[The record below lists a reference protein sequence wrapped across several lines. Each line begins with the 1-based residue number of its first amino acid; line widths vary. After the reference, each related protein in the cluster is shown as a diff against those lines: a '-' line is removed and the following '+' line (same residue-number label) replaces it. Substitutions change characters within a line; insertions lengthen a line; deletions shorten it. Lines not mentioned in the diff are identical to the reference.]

1 MEFQFYLPVRVVAG
15 PQAVRRCGPR
25 FAALGKK
32 CLIVTGRHAA
42 AACGALGDVTE
53 ALHENGVSWE
63 LFDEVG
69 ENPLLSDCVRAAA
82 LCRACGASFVVG
94 IGGGSPMDAAKAI
107 ALLAAN
113 PQITGDD
120 LYTAAD
126 RHPALPIALVG
137 TTSGTGSEVS
147 AAAVLTDSTGRKK
160 SVKGD
165 DLYAAFAAADAK
177 YTFTLSRA
185 ATIST
190 GLDALCHAMEGY
202 LSPKCDP
209 ISAGFAELCLPDL
222 WKNLLALWQGE
233 ALTEA
238 RHRVLYGASIQAGFV
253 LNTVGTSFPHPLG
266 YVLTERFGVPHGRAC
281 AAFAASLL
289 DLALERGEERA
300 ERFLQVIGAE
310 RQLFVRVMDSLA
322 GCGDLRLSEEE
333 IASLR
338 TRLTKVKNYANV
350 PGGFDEDQALA
361 LLRRLFGTQTR
372 IYLVRHCESTGNSDH
387 IFQGRVDCG
396 VSENGQKQLDLLS
409 VRLRNVKLDAMV
421 SSPLSRAVR
430 TAEAVNRFHHLP
442 VETCAD
448 LIEIDGGG
456 YDGLHWE
463 DLPARFPEQNE
474 NWYHHP
480 ARFEA
485 PDGETMKQVY
495 DRVWRG
501 LLHVVETHRGQ
512 TVCVVSHG
520 CALRNLLCRLLYGT
534 IDRLG
539 DTPWCENTGVTIVD
553 FAADNT
559 ARIRLLDDAS
569 HLTPETASL
578 PKQPWWGA

>member
-53 ALHENGVSWE
+53 ALRENGVSWE

-222 WKNLLALWQGE
+222 WNNLLALWQGE

-238 RHRVLYGASIQAGFV
+238 RHRALYGASIQAGFV

-266 YVLTERFGVPHGRAC
+266 YVLTERFGVPH
-281 AAFAASLL
+281 AAEHYYLTAAHAEH
-289 DLALERGEERA
+289 ALEP
-300 ERFLQVIGAE
+300 LVYQ
-310 RQLFVRVMDSLA
+310 
-322 GCGDLRLSEEE
+322 RLG
-333 IASLR
+333 
-338 TRLTKVKNYANV
+338 NV
-350 PGGFDEDQALA
+350 EVGGYG
-361 LLRRLFGTQTR
+361 LLRYGRR
-372 IYLVRHCESTGNSDH
+372 IVLLNVVHGAHYRARAYHGAVSAAGSVQAHRPVFVGGHALVALE
-387 IFQGRVDCG
+387 Q
-396 VSENGQKQLDLLS
+396 
-409 VRLRNVKLDAMV
+409 
-421 SSPLSRAVR
+421 
-430 TAEAVNRFHHLP
+430 P
-442 VETCAD
+442 VE
-448 LIEIDGGG
+448 
-456 YDGLHWE
+456 
-463 DLPARFPEQNE
+463 
-474 NWYHHP
+474 
-480 ARFEA
+480 
-485 PDGETMKQVY
+485 
-495 DRVWRG
+495 RG
-501 LLHVVETHRGQ
+501 LGGE
-512 TVCVVSHG
+512 
-520 CALRNLLCRLLYGT
+520 A
-534 IDRLG
+534 
-539 DTPWCENTGVTIVD
+539 
-553 FAADNT
+553 
-559 ARIRLLDDAS
+559 
-569 HLTPETASL
+569 
-578 PKQPWWGA
+578 

>member
-1 MEFQFYLPVRVVAG
+1 M
-15 PQAVRRCGPR
+15 
-25 FAALGKK
+25 
-32 CLIVTGRHAA
+32 
-42 AACGALGDVTE
+42 
-53 ALHENGVSWE
+53 
-63 LFDEVG
+63 
-69 ENPLLSDCVRAAA
+69 
-82 LCRACGASFVVG
+82 
-94 IGGGSPMDAAKAI
+94 
-107 ALLAAN
+107 
-113 PQITGDD
+113 
-120 LYTAAD
+120 
-126 RHPALPIALVG
+126 
-137 TTSGTGSEVS
+137 
-147 AAAVLTDSTGRKK
+147 
-160 SVKGD
+160 
-165 DLYAAFAAADAK
+165 
-177 YTFTLSRA
+177 
-185 ATIST
+185 
-190 GLDALCHAMEGY
+190 
-202 LSPKCDP
+202 
-209 ISAGFAELCLPDL
+209 
-222 WKNLLALWQGE
+222 
-233 ALTEA
+233 
-238 RHRVLYGASIQAGFV
+238 
-253 LNTVGTSFPHPLG
+253 
-266 YVLTERFGVPHGRAC
+266 
-281 AAFAASLL
+281 
-289 DLALERGEERA
+289 
-300 ERFLQVIGAE
+300 
-310 RQLFVRVMDSLA
+310 
-322 GCGDLRLSEEE
+322 
-333 IASLR
+333 
-338 TRLTKVKNYANV
+338 
-350 PGGFDEDQALA
+350 
-361 LLRRLFGTQTR
+361 
-372 IYLVRHCESTGNSDH
+372 
-387 IFQGRVDCG
+387 
-396 VSENGQKQLDLLS
+396 
-409 VRLRNVKLDAMV
+409 RLRNVKLDAMV